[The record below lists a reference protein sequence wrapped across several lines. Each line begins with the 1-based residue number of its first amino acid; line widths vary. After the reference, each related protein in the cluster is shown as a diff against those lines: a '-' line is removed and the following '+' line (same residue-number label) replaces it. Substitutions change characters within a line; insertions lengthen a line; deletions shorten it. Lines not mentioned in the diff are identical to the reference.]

1 MLIALAI
8 GLIASLFGG
17 GPEEIFQVP
26 KLEKQIKSHVENED
40 FQNQLLTLTK
50 EAKKEL
56 KSFNKS
62 RSKKMKAMKKANASR
77 ESSEEMMVDLYMA
90 YHNERLILYASLLA
104 KRLEFQDLMTED
116 EWKNV
121 IEKAV
126 FPSDK
131 ATKSSNKADL
141 KEVKEIDKIFT
152 KIKEAIEKNIGE
164 SENREKVLT
173 ELDSFEK
180 TIDEFVS
187 MSQELNY
194 QDSEL
199 VRKKTA
205 TAGELKNLYQQQND
219 LRVKGA
225 MEFFRFRE
233 AAIKNTTDKEWKD
246 IVAELKVIFN

>member
-1 MLIALAI
+1 MLIALAFS
-8 GLIASLFGG
+8 LISRMFGG

-26 KLEKQIKSHVENED
+26 KLEKEIKSHVENQD
-40 FQNQLLTLTK
+40 FQKQLLTLTK
-50 EAKKEL
+50 AAKKEI

-62 RSKKMKAMKKANASR
+62 RVKKMKAMKKANASR
-77 ESSEEMMVDLYMA
+77 EFSKAMMAELYMT
-90 YHNERLILYASLLA
+90 YHNERLKMQSSMLA
-104 KRLEFQDLMTED
+104 KRLEFQALMTEN
-116 EWKNV
+116 EWNNV

-131 ATKSSNKADL
+131 VIKSSNKSDF
-141 KEVKEIDKIFT
+141 KEAEKIDKLFSEIQ
-152 KIKEAIEKNIGE
+152 EAINKNISE
-164 SENREKVLT
+164 TENREKVLT
-173 ELDSFEK
+173 QLDSFEK

-225 MEFFRFRE
+225 MEFFSFRE

-246 IVAELKVIFN
+246 IVAELKVFFN

>member
-1 MLIALAI
+1 MLIALAFS
-8 GLIASLFGG
+8 LIARMFGG

-26 KLEKQIKSHVENED
+26 KLEKEIKTHVVNED
-40 FQNQLLTLTK
+40 FKNQLLTLTK
-50 EAKKEL
+50 AAKKEL

-62 RSKKMKAMKKANASR
+62 RSKKMKAMKKANTSR
-77 ESSEEMMVDLYMA
+77 EFSKEMMVDLYME
-90 YHNERLILYASLLA
+90 YHNERLMLYDSLLA
-104 KRLEFQDLMTED
+104 KRLKFQDLMTED
-116 EWKNV
+116 EWGNI

-131 ATKSSNKADL
+131 VIKSSNKADI
-141 KEVKEIDKIFT
+141 KEEKEIDEIFA
-152 KIKEAIEKNIGE
+152 KIKKVIEKNIGE
-164 SENREKVLT
+164 PEIKEEVLT
-173 ELDSFEK
+173 ELDSFKK
-180 TIDEFVS
+180 TMDEFVS

-225 MEFFRFRE
+225 MEFFSFRE

-246 IVAELKVIFN
+246 IVAELKVFFN